1 MQYLGME
8 SCPVFVAAVY
18 KAAWPPSEVMLHANI
33 LGSSL
38 PSTACKQRAA
48 NEARGVWAYEQLRSS
63 SCVQLLAASKLGRGF
78 GKDALASLEETW

>member
-1 MQYLGME
+1 MSGVRG
-8 SCPVFVAAVY
+8 SCLQGKNIFL
-18 KAAWPPSEVMLHANI
+18 AWPPSEVMLHINI

-48 NEARGVWAYEQLRSS
+48 NKARGVWAYEQLRSS
-63 SCVQLLAASKLGRGF
+63 SCVLLLAASKLRRGF